1 MGLDDVATLKVE
13 RDGVEQEATVAFS
26 NLARKQ
32 VRETAIADKSDKK
45 TDRYSNAKTENSFA
59 ESAEKEIPTLEE
71 EEKENP
77 IAFSAA
83 ETQTA
88 AQIVWRRLGVK
99 VETVSEREYRQEYP
113 NLQAV
118 EIDSF
123 NFAPSGGVRITSVA
137 PNCVFSSGDVNLQP
151 DDLVF
156 GFGVG
161 KEKEGQ
167 LSVASLDNLCYIAQ
181 RLDEF
186 ASADGGKARV
196 YLIRDETPYFLE
208 IDLTQTK

>member
-1 MGLDDVATLKVE
+1 M
-13 RDGVEQEATVAFS
+13 
-26 NLARKQ
+26 
-32 VRETAIADKSDKK
+32 
-45 TDRYSNAKTENSFA
+45 
-59 ESAEKEIPTLEE
+59 
-71 EEKENP
+71 
-77 IAFSAA
+77 
-83 ETQTA
+83 
-88 AQIVWRRLGVK
+88 WRRLGVK

-137 PNCVFSSGDVNLQP
+137 PNCVFSSGDVKLQP